1 MRLFA
6 PIRFRLILNY
16 MPESESPP
24 GSQSPL
30 ESPSA
35 EQLRRGFPW
44 LKFSEPLEKDFREA
58 YRAQSRV
65 AVQLNLWLCLSLV
78 IMFALIARTILPEGP
93 DRLATL
99 FSVGIFVP
107 IVLLSLLGAYSPL
120 YWRWHS
126 SMVQMLAPAFGVTLV
141 LLALMSRGL
150 ETTFLPCLVLAIICI
165 HFLAGLTFFPAVRSG
180 LIVLVAYVFGSA
192 FSEIQ
197 LDRAAFGSLVLLA
210 SNIIGATV
218 CYRLEKVNRTNFLE
232 ARLLKEMASRDG
244 LTGIYNRRILDEH
257 VDTVWQQAM
266 RERAPIALLLVDID
280 YFKAYNDYFGH
291 QAGDEALRHVAQ
303 SLALSARR
311 PLDFT
316 ARYGGE
322 EFAVVLYYASR
333 EYVDEVARRIQQNME
348 ALALKHPVSP
358 IAKHLTVSIG
368 AACIVPAPDR
378 SPFGFVQL
386 ADEALYEAKGQ
397 GRNRCVIMDKEY
409 EQMSTGS
416 FRKSHDSGLR
426 QGNARR
432 A

>member
-1 MRLFA
+1 
-6 PIRFRLILNY
+6 
-16 MPESESPP
+16 MPVSESQPDSP
-24 GSQSPL
+24 FPL

-35 EQLRRGFPW
+35 EQLRKGFAW
-44 LKFSEPLEKDFREA
+44 LRFSEPLEKDFRETC
-58 YRAQSRV
+58 RAQSRV

-78 IMFALIARTILPEGP
+78 VMFALAARAILPDGP

-99 FSVGIFVP
+99 FSVGIYA
-107 IVLLSLLGAYSPL
+107 IVLLSLVGAYSPL

-126 SMVQMLAPAFGVTLV
+126 LMVQLLAPAFGINLV
-141 LLALMSRGL
+141 FLSLMARGL
-150 ETTFLPCLVLAIICI
+150 ETTLLPGLVLAIISI
-165 HFLAGLTFFPAVRSG
+165 YFLAGLTFFPAARSG
-180 LIVLVAYVFGSA
+180 LIVLVAYLFGSA
-192 FSEIQ
+192 LSDIQ
-197 LDRAAFGSLVLLA
+197 LDRALYGSLVLLSA
-210 SNIIGATV
+210 NIIGATV

-257 VDTVWQQAM
+257 VDTVWQQAI

-303 SLALSARR
+303 SLARSARR
-311 PLDFT
+311 PLDFA

-322 EFAVVLYYASR
+322 EFAVVLYYATR
-333 EYVDEVARRIQQNME
+333 EYVEEVATRIQQNME
-348 ALALKHPVSP
+348 ALALRHPASP
-358 IAKHLTVSIG
+358 IAKQLTVSIG
-368 AACIVPAPDR
+368 AACVVPAPER
-378 SPFGFVQL
+378 SPFGLVQL

-397 GRNRCVIMDKEY
+397 GRNRCIILDKEY

-416 FRKSHDSGLR
+416 FRKTYRSEVRPGM
-426 QGNARR
+426 ARG

>member
-1 MRLFA
+1 
-6 PIRFRLILNY
+6 
-16 MPESESPP
+16 MPVSESQPD
-24 GSQSPL
+24 SHSPL

-35 EQLRRGFPW
+35 EQLRKGFNW
-44 LKFSEPLEKDFREA
+44 LRFNEPLEKDFRES

-78 IMFALIARTILPEGP
+78 VTFALIARFILPEGP
-93 DRLATL
+93 DRLVTT
-99 FSVGIFVP
+99 FSAGIFVP
-107 IVLLSLLGAYSPL
+107 IVLLSLIGAYSPL

-126 SMVQMLAPAFGVTLV
+126 LMVQVFAPAFGVNLV
-141 LLALMSRGL
+141 FLALMARGL
-150 ETTFLPCLVLAIICI
+150 ETSFLPGLVLAIISI
-165 HFLAGLTFFPAVRSG
+165 YFLAGLTFFPAARSG
-180 LIVLVAYVFGSA
+180 LIVLAAYVFGSA
-192 FSEIQ
+192 FSEIE
-197 LDRAAFGSLVLLA
+197 LDRALYGTLVLLSA
-210 SNIIGATV
+210 NIIGATV

-303 SLALSARR
+303 TLARSARR
-311 PLDFT
+311 PLDFA

-322 EFAVVLYYASR
+322 EFAVVLYYATR
-333 EYVDEVARRIQQNME
+333 EYVEEVATRIQQNME
-348 ALALKHPVSP
+348 TLALKHPASP
-358 IAKHLTVSIG
+358 IAKQLTVSIG
-368 AACIVPAPDR
+368 AACIVPAPER

-397 GRNRCVIMDKEY
+397 GRNRCIIMDKEY

-416 FRKSHDSGLR
+416 FRKTYHREARPEL
-426 QGNARR
+426 ARR

>member
-1 MRLFA
+1 MA
-6 PIRFRLILNY
+6 A
-16 MPESESPP
+16 SESQP
-24 GSQSPL
+24 GSHSPL

-35 EQLRRGFPW
+35 EQLRKGFKW
-44 LKFSEPLEKDFREA
+44 LRFSGPLEKDFRET

-78 IMFALIARTILPEGP
+78 ITFALIARAILPEGT
-93 DRLATL
+93 DRLVML
-99 FSVGIFVP
+99 FSAGIFVP
-107 IVLLSLLGAYSPL
+107 IVLLSLVGAYSPL

-126 SMVQMLAPAFGVTLV
+126 LMVQVLAPAFGVNLV
-141 LLALMSRGL
+141 FLALTVRGL
-150 ETTFLPCLVLAIICI
+150 ETSFLPGLVLAIISI
-165 HFLAGLTFFPAVRSG
+165 YFLAGLTFFPAARSG
-180 LIVLVAYVFGSA
+180 LIVLAAYVVGSA
-192 FSEIQ
+192 FSAIE
-197 LDRAAFGSLVLLA
+197 LDRALYGSLVLLSA
-210 SNIIGATV
+210 NIIGATV
-218 CYRLEKVNRTNFLE
+218 CYRLEKVNRMNFLE

-303 SLALSARR
+303 SLARSARR
-311 PLDFT
+311 PLDFA

-322 EFAVVLYYASR
+322 EFAVVLYYATR
-333 EYVDEVARRIQQNME
+333 EYVEEVAARIRQNME
-348 ALALKHPVSP
+348 ALALKHPASP

-368 AACIVPAPDR
+368 AACVVPAPGR

-397 GRNRCVIMDKEY
+397 GRNRCIIMDKEY

-416 FRKSHDSGLR
+416 FRKTYPSDVRPDL
-426 QGNARR
+426 ARR